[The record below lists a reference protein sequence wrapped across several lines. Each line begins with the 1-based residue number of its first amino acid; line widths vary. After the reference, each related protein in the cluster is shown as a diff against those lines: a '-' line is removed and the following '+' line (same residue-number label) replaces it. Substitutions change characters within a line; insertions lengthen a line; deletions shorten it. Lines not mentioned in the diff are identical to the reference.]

1 MKCHLPPCLLQL
13 IERMQGVILG
23 GAWAQDPMVL
33 LSSCQPTLCTAVHHL
48 LEGGGQQLRLVKH
61 RCPRWYSPPL
71 TAFLPQTA
79 PEQWPRVL

>member
-33 LSSCQPTLCTAVHHL
+33 LSSCQPTFCTAVHHL
-48 LEGGGQQLRLVKH
+48 LEGVEH
-61 RCPRWYSPPL
+61 RCPMWYSPPL

-79 PEQWPRVL
+79 PEQ